1 MRSKFADLSG
11 AQAQDL
17 NRVLFAAVRKRGQP
31 EDELRAACRLPV
43 TFFRHAHSNE
53 WCAVTEKNLLSVSRY
68 LGIEDEVQE
77 ILDDPVLRIQKQKV
91 EQIIEL
97 VSHTDSMTPG
107 EILEKVKEIVDY
119 Q

>member
-1 MRSKFADLSG
+1 MFLSTEEQGRLYRYFSEAAERKGESIDL
-11 AQAQDL
+11 
-17 NRVLFAAVRKRGQP
+17 
-31 EDELRAACRLPV
+31 
-43 TFFRHAHSNE
+43 
-53 WCAVTEKNLLSVSRY
+53 AVTEENLLSVSRY

-107 EILEKVKEIVDY
+107 EILEKVKAIVDY